1 MKASGFALALI
12 LAAGGASAAYLVVDS
27 GYFPDITSLWQNEAK
42 VYPAPNVERKADR
55 SALSTLPPEFRF
67 NDPAN
72 DPSVDPLRQSF
83 AAIDAMTNLRQEV
96 QPPVLDALPTPMP
109 RPRPRSILRRQQSS
123 YTLLS
128 DLQIDAIKTRLRL
141 TAVQEAAWPPVEV
154 ALRNLAQRIQDA
166 RRSGGGLA
174 GAEEVEQFKAAAAPF
189 FSKLTGDQ
197 KRELKML
204 AHIIGLGTVV
214 AML

>member
-1 MKASGFALALI
+1 MKASSLALAFI
-12 LAAGGASAAYLVVDS
+12 LAAGGASAAYLVADS
-27 GYFPDITSLWQNEAK
+27 GYFPQFTSLWQSEEK

-55 SALSTLPPEFRF
+55 SALTTLPSEFRF

-72 DPSVDPLRQSF
+72 DPSADPLRQSF

-96 QPPVLDALPTPMP
+96 QPPSLDALPTPMP

-141 TAVQEAAWPPVEV
+141 TAAQQAAWPPVEE
-154 ALRNLAQRIQDA
+154 ALRSLASRVQDA

-174 GAEEVEQFKAAAAPF
+174 GAEEVAQFKAAAEPF
-189 FSKLTGDQ
+189 FSKLSGDQ

>member
-1 MKASGFALALI
+1 MKASGFALAFI

-27 GYFPDITSLWQNEAK
+27 GYFPDISSLWQSEQK
-42 VYPAPNVERKADR
+42 VYPAPNIERKADR
-55 SALSTLPPEFRF
+55 IAFSTVPSGFRF

-72 DPSVDPLRQSF
+72 DPSDNPLRQSF
-83 AAIDAMTNLRQEV
+83 AAIDAMTGLRQEV
-96 QPPVLDALPTPMP
+96 QPPSLDAMPTPIP
-109 RPRPRSILRRQQSS
+109 RPRPRSMLRRQQSS

-128 DLQIDAIKTRLRL
+128 DLQIDAIKARLRL
-141 TAVQEAAWPPVEV
+141 TAAQEAAWPPVEV
-154 ALRNLAQRIQDA
+154 ALRSLAQRVQDA

-174 GAEEVEQFKAAAAPF
+174 GSEEVAQFKAAAEPF
-189 FSKLTGDQ
+189 FSKLNGEQ